1 MKHEWGVEK
10 CIGLLFFY
18 LCSCNHMNNILN
30 VWNMNNIK
38 KKICSGVKEI
48 E

>member
-10 CIGLLFFY
+10 CIGLLFLYVYSYNF
-18 LCSCNHMNNILN
+18 MNYILN
-30 VWNMNNIK
+30 TWNVSNIK
-38 KKICSGVKEI
+38 KKICSGVKEM